1 MWFLSKKD
9 FVEKERNHV
18 LDVYINGT
26 VKKSKILDSIPK
38 QNNGDLWVN
47 LFGGFDGYLSKLRYY
62 DEALQYEE
70 IQQIIKEGPSKII
83 TADTGEL
90 PPYLDN
96 DWWKN

>member
-1 MWFLSKKD
+1 MGD
-9 FVEKERNHV
+9 NIH
-18 LDVYINGT
+18 GM
-26 VKKSKILDSIPK
+26 KSITDKLQVRYNPGLK

-62 DEALQYEE
+62 DEALEYEE
-70 IQQIIKEGPSKII
+70 IQGIVKEGPSKII